1 MLIRFA
7 CAAVLALTFIAAPP
21 EAPAQGAS
29 KKMYKWTDKDGNI
42 HYSDQIPPEAK
53 EYARERLSDQ
63 GVSVD
68 RVERAMTPE
77 EIASQQAAADKA
89 AADAKAA
96 EDRRKADESLL
107 NSYASEEDLTRSYN
121 QRVDL
126 LEQTLEARNI
136 EIGVREKGLAQLV
149 AQAAEMERGGRVVSD
164 TLKQTIAGERTEIE
178 RQREFMKSKE
188 GEREAARVEYE
199 RDLERYRAAL
209 ARQKKAEAPK

>member
-7 CAAVLALTFIAAPP
+7 CAAILALTFVAALPL
-21 EAPAQGAS
+21 AHAQDKG
-29 KKMYKWTDKDGNI
+29 KKMYKWTDQQGNV

-53 EYARERLSDQ
+53 EYARERISDQ
-63 GVSVD
+63 GVSID

-77 EIASQQAAADKA
+77 ELAAQRAAEEKA
-89 AADAKAA
+89 EADAKAA
-96 EDRRKADESLL
+96 EAQRKADEALL

-126 LEQTLEARNI
+126 LEQTLEARSI

-149 AQAAEMERGGRVVSD
+149 AQAAEMERAGRVVSD

-178 RQREFMKSKE
+178 RQKEFMKSKE
-188 GEREAARVEYE
+188 GEREAARAEYE
-199 RDLERYRAAL
+199 HNLERYRSAL
-209 ARQKKAEAPK
+209 ARQKKAEAPQ